1 MPTGASK
8 DMDWGKDKMIG
19 VADSKTNMR
28 GMIEHAAMRVADNME
43 DINMK
48 KVKIIVTDNDGNVTE
63 HEIKKAKI
71 GFLKLVSCISNKVTQ
86 NEYEQAMAE
95 ALAMII
101 MKKLKIKIEDGQT
114 VKVSKE
120 DLEAFLE
127 DDVYGPMEYKL
138 RMSIKGGCRR
148 NKVDLRSIFEIM
160 RSIICF

>member
-1 MPTGASK
+1 M
-8 DMDWGKDKMIG
+8 
-19 VADSKTNMR
+19 
-28 GMIEHAAMRVADNME
+28 
-43 DINMK
+43 
-48 KVKIIVTDNDGNVTE
+48 TDNDGNVTE

-120 DLEAFLE
+120 DLEALCVRT
-127 DDVYGPMEYKL
+127 DGVQAPDVDQG
-138 RMSIKGGCRR
+138 RMPAKQGRFEIHFR
-148 NKVDLRSIFEIM
+148 NYEIHYLFLRSIL
-160 RSIICF
+160 RVG